1 MGVNCEVKKRG
12 FLVRESVERERQDIK
27 KMRKDRRVAIKYNN
41 SYLCAVT
48 EVSTHQHYA
57 TVKHSPIGNKMLY

>member
-1 MGVNCEVKKRG
+1 M
-12 FLVRESVERERQDIK
+12 RESVERERQDIK

-48 EVSTHQHYA
+48 EVSLTNTMQ
-57 TVKHSPIGNKMLY
+57 L